1 MAKLTKKQLKYRGIY
16 QKRRAAA
23 LRKARQMKKV
33 SVLFVTRRADI
44 RYLSGCTEG
53 GSALVFGESWAVL
66 YTSKMFKAVVT
77 KDCPG
82 TEVCVPKK
90 SFYAAAVERVKS
102 DGARSIGIQENE
114 LTVSQHKALK
124 RAVKRR
130 TLKDVGDLV
139 IDFRAV
145 KDDDEIRL
153 TRKAVRIAERAFREL
168 IGQGAGY
175 FVGKTEREL
184 AAELDYRML
193 ILGAD
198 RQAFAGGTIVGSG
211 PATADCHH
219 LPTSRKVRS
228 GEPVLFD
235 WGAEVEGYRSD
246 ITRTVFVESVPE
258 RFVKIYETVLAAHD
272 AAADAMRPGVMCHS
286 IAKIAR
292 KIIDAAG
299 YGDQFPH
306 GLGHGVGLEV
316 HERPNFGG
324 KPKKGRG
331 KPLRR
336 NMIVTV
342 EPGIYFAG
350 VGGVRIE
357 DDVLVTVDGHER
369 LNSLPRKLR
378 SMILR

>member
-1 MAKLTKKQLKYRGIY
+1 MAKLTKKQLKASATYE
-16 QKRRAAA
+16 KRRAAV
-23 LRKARQMKKV
+23 LRKAQQHKKV
-33 SVLFVTRRADI
+33 KVLFVTRRADI

-66 YTSKMFKAVVT
+66 YTSKMFEAVVT
-77 KDCPG
+77 RDCPG
-82 TEVCVPKK
+82 TEICVPKK
-90 SFYAAAVERVKS
+90 SFYVAAAKRIE
-102 DGARSIGIQENE
+102 DEGARPIGVQEND
-114 LTVSQHKALK
+114 LTLSQHKALK
-124 RAVKRR
+124 KAVKRR

-139 IDFRAV
+139 IEFRAV
-145 KDDDEIRL
+145 KDEEEIRL

-175 FVGKTEREL
+175 FVDKTEREV

-193 ILGAD
+193 MLGAD

-211 PATADCHH
+211 PASADCHH
-219 LPTSRKVRS
+219 LPTSRRIRD

-246 ITRTVFVESVPE
+246 ITRTVFVGSVPE
-258 RFVKIYETVLAAHD
+258 RFVEIYETVLAAHD

-286 IAKIAR
+286 IAKIAS
-292 KIIDAAG
+292 KIIKDAG
-299 YGDQFPH
+299 FGDQFPH
-306 GLGHGVGLEV
+306 GLGHGIGLEV

-331 KPLRR
+331 KPLRK

-342 EPGIYFAG
+342 EPGVYFAG

-357 DDVLVTVDGHER
+357 DDVLVTADGRER